1 MSALNAGK
9 LYYSIKLHFNNE
21 KYDAI
26 TYNFQISNRNLH
38 DSYIYIFDKLNKK
51 YKKELLY
58 FYVSNFL
65 IDSKIWI
72 NELLSDECETI
83 YKNWKAKNESLTYHF
98 KNDIMDILNDHDLNS
113 VLLFKDIYPELLV
126 RVFQGKT
133 NLETLLMMN
142 SSLKFLGNWNN
153 RLKDDIVWEPFY
165 LKCRKYYRFLKFNK
179 EFVRSYLMEINK

>member
-9 LYYSIKLHFNNE
+9 LYYSIKLHFNDE

-26 TYNFQISNRNLH
+26 TYNFQTNRKIILE
-38 DSYIYIFDKLNKK
+38 SYIYIFDKLDKK

-98 KNDIMDILNDHDLNS
+98 KNDILNILNDHDDLNS
-113 VLLFKDIYPELLV
+113 VLLFKNKYPELLV
-126 RVFQGKT
+126 RVFQEKT
-133 NLETLLMMN
+133 SIETLLMMN

-153 RLKDDIVWEPFY
+153 KLKDDIVWEPFY
-165 LKCRKYYRFLKFNK
+165 LKCRKYYRFLRFNK
-179 EFVRSYLMEINK
+179 DLVKSYLMEIK